1 MYQPKGPCY
10 VSAQNGL
17 VMCQPNRVLL
27 CVRSKGS
34 FYLSAPPPK
43 ALLCVSPKV
52 YCYVSTQKDL
62 VMCQLKRVLLCVSP
76 KGHCY
81 CINLR
86 GPCYVL
92 T

>member
-34 FYLSAPPPK
+34 FYLLAPPP
-43 ALLCVSPKV
+43 
-52 YCYVSTQKDL
+52 QGI
-62 VMCQLKRVLLCVSP
+62 VMCQPKSVLLCVNS
-76 KGHCY
+76 K
-81 CINLR
+81 
-86 GPCYVL
+86 GPCYASAQKGFVMC
-92 T
+92 